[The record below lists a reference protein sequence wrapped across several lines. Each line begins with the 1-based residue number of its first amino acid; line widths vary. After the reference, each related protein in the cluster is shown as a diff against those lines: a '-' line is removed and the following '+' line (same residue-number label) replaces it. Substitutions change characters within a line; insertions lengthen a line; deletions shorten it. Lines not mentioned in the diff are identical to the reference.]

1 MVKTSR
7 GWRDAEG
14 DTASE
19 RHKQVR
25 TACLA
30 HFLDRVKNRPLR
42 LVRPALVALFFAIL
56 ILAVAMRYF

>member
-1 MVKTSR
+1 
-7 GWRDAEG
+7 
-14 DTASE
+14 
-19 RHKQVR
+19 VR

>member
-1 MVKTSR
+1 MAKTSG

-14 DTASE
+14 NTASE

-25 TACLA
+25 ATRVA
-30 HFLDRVKNRPLR
+30 HFLDRAKHRPLS
-42 LVRPALVALFFAIL
+42 LVRPALIALFFAIL